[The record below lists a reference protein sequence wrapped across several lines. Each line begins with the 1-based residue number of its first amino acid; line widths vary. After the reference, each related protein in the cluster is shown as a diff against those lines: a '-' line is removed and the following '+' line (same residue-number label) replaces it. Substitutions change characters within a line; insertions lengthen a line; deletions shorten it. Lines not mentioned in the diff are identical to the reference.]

1 MLERQQ
7 AMAIDDDKLPEDDRE
22 VEPPRDRGEDD
33 DDQDSG
39 EERVEVIFKGNR
51 RVVYCNPKG
60 VPLRHGAYIIVEAD
74 KGEDLG
80 RVGLISP
87 ELRPRRKGKKL
98 DVQREANEQE
108 IDRWRGLRDKE
119 VKAFHDFQSRVE
131 RRRMPM
137 KPVDVEYQYDGRKIC
152 FYFTADHRVD
162 FRELVREL
170 AGVYRTR
177 IELRQIGVRD
187 EAKRIGGLGPCGRA
201 LCCSTFMSDFS
212 PISSQMA
219 RDQNLSLNPSKLSG
233 LCGRLKCCLRFEH
246 DFYRAAQSIFPRLG
260 TRIVIDGKEGQVN
273 RVDFFR
279 DEVSLKMEDGEEI
292 TAHVGQ
298 IRTMPRKKKG

>member
-1 MLERQQ
+1 
-7 AMAIDDDKLPEDDRE
+7 MAIDDERLPDDDRE
-22 VEPPRDRGEDD
+22 VEPPRDRGETDEED
-33 DDQDSG
+33 GDAG
-39 EERVEVIFKGNR
+39 VERVEVIFKGNR
-51 RVVYCNPKG
+51 RAVYFNPKG
-60 VPLRHGAYIIVEAD
+60 VALRHGAYIIVEAD

-80 RVGLISP
+80 RVGLIGP
-87 ELRPRRKGKKL
+87 DLKPRRKGKKL
-98 DVQREANEQE
+98 DIRREAREDE
-108 IDRWRGLRDKE
+108 IERWRGLREKE
-119 VKAFHDFQSRVE
+119 QKAFHDFRNRVE
-131 RRRMPM
+131 RRQMPM
-137 KPVDVEYQYDGRKIC
+137 KPVDVEYQFDGRKIC

-187 EAKRIGGLGPCGRA
+187 EAKRIGGLGPCGRG
-201 LCCSTFMSDFS
+201 LCCSTFISDFS

-273 RVDFFR
+273 GVNFFS
-279 DEVSLKMEDGEEI
+279 DEVALRMEDGEEL
-292 TAHVGQ
+292 TVPVGR
-298 IRTMPRKKKG
+298 IRTMPREKNKKG